1 MLKMTE
7 MCKKYKPILTFY
19 VHIAKLK
26 MLNKLNKPFNRI
38 VTAVAGKTRFHK
50 LIAQS
55 VRFCMAG
62 L

>member
-1 MLKMTE
+1 MSKMTE
-7 MCKKYKPILTFY
+7 ICKKQKPILTFC

-26 MLNKLNKPFNRI
+26 MLNKLNKPFDWI

-50 LIAQS
+50 LITQG